1 MEDRQRAEGRREV
14 LERVYSIEYKYL
26 LTFQYFQY
34 SESNNSRSR
43 VQHIHVIVEE
53 VDSRRVVAH
62 RATPSCVLAFGYQ
75 VIAKGLQYG
84 CLRPPAST
92 CCSRSPIL
100 ESWEAFGSRP
110 SPQNSDVS
118 CLVNLVHR

>member
-26 LTFQYFQY
+26 LIFQYFQY

-84 CLRPPAST
+84 CLRSPRFHLLLSISNSRIMGGLRPPSI
-92 CCSRSPIL
+92 SSEL
-100 ESWEAFGSRP
+100 
-110 SPQNSDVS
+110 
-118 CLVNLVHR
+118 